1 MVEREVRTEALGR
14 ERCRAVAGLTSSE
27 GLLMSLA
34 EAFMAKT
41 IIVAGYGPGISSAV
55 AEKFGAEGFQVALVG
70 RNAQTLGAGV
80 SALEAKGVKAAAF
93 TADLGD
99 PAAIRAMVEKV
110 RGALGPVSVLEWTA
124 YNSPAGDLLTATPE
138 ELRSLFDV
146 SVVGL
151 LTTVQALLPD
161 LRSEK
166 GAVLVTNGYA
176 GAVDPKVDAMIT
188 QYGIMGLGVS
198 NAAKHKVVGLLAKKL
213 EPDGVYVT
221 EIMIGGTIKG
231 TVFDRGGG
239 PTIEGQAVAAKYWE
253 LYTARREL
261 RTTIR

>member
-1 MVEREVRTEALGR
+1 VKVQLGGWIDDVEARRYIP
-14 ERCRAVAGLTSSE
+14 
-27 GLLMSLA
+27 A

-70 RNAQTLGAGV
+70 RSAEVLGAGV
-80 SALEAKGVKAAAF
+80 KALEAKGVKAAAF

-99 PAAIRAMVEKV
+99 PAAIRAMVEKA
-110 RGALGPVSVLEWTA
+110 RGTLGPISVLEWTA
-124 YNSPAGDLLTATPE
+124 YSNSAGDLLTAKPE

-151 LTTVQALLPD
+151 LTAVQALLPD
-161 LRSEK
+161 LKSEK
-166 GAVLVTNGYA
+166 GAILVTNGYA
-176 GAVDPKVDAMIT
+176 GMVDPNVDGMIT

-198 NAAKHKVVGLLAKKL
+198 NAAKHKLVGLLAKKL
-213 EPDGVYVT
+213 EPDGIYVT

-231 TVFDRGGG
+231 TPFDRGNG
-239 PTIEGQAVAAKYWE
+239 PTIESHAVAAKYWE

-261 RTTIR
+261 RTTIK